1 MRCYTCKRY
10 EPIGFVGG
18 GKTYNYCNRG
28 DMLYPIKGDVTKCEL
43 YKRRKNEKKETRT

>member
-1 MRCYTCKRY
+1 MKCYTCKRY

-18 GKTYNYCNRG
+18 GKTYNYCQLG
-28 DMLYPIKGDVTKCEL
+28 DMLYPIKGDVTKCKL